1 MVNSPLIRP
10 YFLGGVALGGVPLGS
25 YEEIREK
32 KEYRFVKFPGGRFF
46 ITPPSKLP
54 RSKPVYRTVYQ
65 LKVHYLPTGLF
76 REFEVNIVLKHKP
89 TKKPTNKNL
98 FQKSTKK
105 DIIKHSN
112 SPKSLPPKKQPNS
125 HFSSKSSYLT
135 STKTKVPF
143 FSSRLEG
150 S

>member
-1 MVNSPLIRP
+1 MVNSPLRSLKAL
-10 YFLGGVALGGVPLGS
+10 FLGGGGIGGVPLGS

-46 ITPPSKLP
+46 ITPPLQTT
-54 RSKPVYRTVYQ
+54 PVLTVYQ
-65 LKVHYLPTGLF
+65 LKVHYLPAGLF

-89 TKKPTNKNL
+89 TKKPTSKNL

-112 SPKSLPPKKQPNS
+112 SPKSLPPKN
-125 HFSSKSSYLT
+125 
-135 STKTKVPF
+135 KVPALL
-143 FSSRLEG
+143 RTPGNLHLGQHG
-150 S
+150 SYQNHW